1 MRHFTIKLIITFIL
15 SFVVFALITVFS
27 YTQISKSFI
36 ANQATVQLIKTG
48 DTIQNRIDN
57 QIAFDYENLKTM
69 IIQFENEDLD
79 PVFQLNQNIE
89 NIYANGINYDSFG
102 TFTNDTI
109 EIKGITYKFRASYDE
124 EDYTEKVQIF
134 TFNNAFGSGNEDK
147 KLMFRINDYLAILNL
162 DDYFSGINE
171 ISNLPFIYVI
181 MDKDNFI
188 YYDSIENSSTRFL
201 YDYLRSEGVSEAE
214 IQGVIEDVLAR
225 EPFTIEKPFLGTDSY
240 YTFTP
245 MSEAYSSK
253 GFFLVT
259 IYDEEDVIGSLSLL
273 SSTLIAIFSAIFV
286 VYSVSL
292 FFLYKLVERKLN
304 DIEDAKIA
312 HYYAKPYIMRINRNG
327 KVKSMNRSL
336 SNALKENNYYKHVD
350 NFKVS
355 DRFEKDSIYH
365 MIDTQKAFTLIFEIS
380 VKKTLYVRFIPLRV
394 SGGFVLIGEDITK
407 IEGPFEQYRELALF
421 SKTTNLPNLNSLK
434 YDLQE
439 LFDDPIGFDQKNA
452 MVAFDI
458 VSFNKINLL
467 LGEKSGDRFL
477 SIFSEIVKQSL
488 EGYPAKL
495 YNTRADQF
503 VVLFRGIEAYDWTIK
518 WVEKL
523 NKELDKPITIERSFL
538 KVDIKAGIFNMESQK
553 YEIFN
558 PEVCIENAML
568 ALNHAKESAV
578 HVYFTYDVSLSL
590 IASRDQGMEQ
600 DLAIAIQKREFYL
613 VMQPQYSNQEHKIIG
628 FEALVRWNNPKYRGE
643 SPQKF
648 IEMAEANNMIID
660 IGRIVI
666 EETCKIAK
674 ELEPYGVDISFNVSP
689 VQLLQAGFVNEV
701 IRIFEEYQ
709 VKKGM
714 VSIEVTETFLISSF
728 ELVINKLRLL
738 RNYGFNIH
746 LDDFGSGY
754 SSLQYLRDLPVNALK
769 IDKEFIKDIENDQ
782 HSRAIVTM
790 ISNLAKSI
798 GLEVIAE
805 GIENDRQNQLVIKSG
820 CNIIQGYYISRPV
833 EKEEAL
839 NLIKAYNIDKTKTV
853 EQPRSTRTREVKR

>member
-1 MRHFTIKLIITFIL
+1 MRHFTIKLIIAFIL

-69 IIQFENEDLD
+69 ITQFEDDDLD
-79 PVFQLNQNIE
+79 PVFELNQNIE
-89 NIYANGINYDSFG
+89 NIYANGINYESFG
-102 TFTNDTI
+102 TFTNNTI
-109 EIKGITYKFRASYDE
+109 EIRGITYTFRPSYDE
-124 EDYTEKVQIF
+124 EDYTEKVQFF
-134 TFNNAFGSGNEDK
+134 TFDNAFGSGNEDN

-162 DDYFSGINE
+162 DDYFTGIKE
-171 ISNLPFIYVI
+171 ISNLPFEYAI
-181 MDKDNFI
+181 MDKDNLI

-201 YDYLRSEGVSEAE
+201 YDYLRSEGVSEVE
-214 IQGVIEDVLAR
+214 IQGIIEDVLAR
-225 EPFTIEKPFLGTDSY
+225 EPFTIEKPFLGTDSF

-245 MSEAYSSK
+245 LSETHSSK

-286 VYSVSL
+286 VFSVSL

-312 HYYAKPYIMRINRNG
+312 HYYAKPYIMRINKDG

-452 MVAFDI
+452 IVAFDI

-503 VVLFRGIEAYDWTIK
+503 AVLFTGIESYDWTIK
-518 WVEKL
+518 WIERL

-538 KVDIKAGIFNMESQK
+538 KVDVKAGIFNMESQK

-714 VSIEVTETFLISSF
+714 VSIEVTE
-728 ELVINKLRLL
+728 
-738 RNYGFNIH
+738 
-746 LDDFGSGY
+746 
-754 SSLQYLRDLPVNALK
+754 
-769 IDKEFIKDIENDQ
+769 
-782 HSRAIVTM
+782 
-790 ISNLAKSI
+790 
-798 GLEVIAE
+798 
-805 GIENDRQNQLVIKSG
+805 
-820 CNIIQGYYISRPV
+820 
-833 EKEEAL
+833 
-839 NLIKAYNIDKTKTV
+839 
-853 EQPRSTRTREVKR
+853 

>member
-1 MRHFTIKLIITFIL
+1 MRHFTIKLIITFVL
-15 SFVVFALITVFS
+15 SFVVFALIAVFS

-36 ANQATVQLIKTG
+36 ANQASVQLIKTG
-48 DTIQNRIDN
+48 DTIQNKIDH

-69 IIQFENEDLD
+69 IDQYENQGLD
-79 PVFQLNQNIE
+79 PVFELNQNIE
-89 NIYANGINYDSFG
+89 NIYANGHNYESFG
-102 TFTNDTI
+102 TFTNNTI
-109 EIKGITYKFRASYDE
+109 QINGITYTFKPSFDE
-124 EDYTEKVQIF
+124 SDYTEKVQLF
-134 TFNNAFGSGNEDK
+134 TFSDAFGTGNNDS
-147 KLMFRINDYLAILNL
+147 KLMFRIFDYLAVLNL
-162 DDYFSGINE
+162 EDYLAEVKEMSNIPFEYAIMNE
-171 ISNLPFIYVI
+171 GNL
-181 MDKDNFI
+181 I
-188 YYDSIENSSTRFL
+188 YYDSIESSSIRFL
-201 YDYLRSEGVSEAE
+201 YDYLRNEGVTEVE
-214 IQGVIEDVLAR
+214 IQLIIENVVER
-225 EPFTIEKPFLGTDSY
+225 KPFTLEKPFLGSESF

-245 MSEAYSSK
+245 LDETYSTK
-253 GFFLVT
+253 GLYLVT
-259 IYDEEDVIGSLSLL
+259 IYNEMDVIGSLSLL
-273 SSTLIAIFSAIFV
+273 SSTLISIFVAIFV
-286 VYSVSL
+286 VFSTSL
-292 FFLYKLVERKLN
+292 FFVYKLIERKLN
-304 DIEDAKIA
+304 DIEDAKIS
-312 HYYAKPYIMRINRNG
+312 HYYAKPYIMRINKDG
-327 KVKSMNRSL
+327 KIKSMNRSL
-336 SNALKENNYYKHVD
+336 TNALKENNYYKHVD

-380 VKKTLYVRFIPLRV
+380 IGKTLYVRFIPLRIP
-394 SGGFVLIGEDITK
+394 GGYVLIGEDITK

-434 YDLQE
+434 YDLHD
-439 LFDDPIGFDQKNA
+439 LFDDPIGFDQKNST
-452 MVAFDI
+452 VALDI

-477 SIFSEIVKQSL
+477 TIFSEIVKQSL

-503 VVLFRGIEAYDWTIK
+503 IVLFKGIESFDWTIK
-518 WVEKL
+518 WIDR
-523 NKELDKPITIERSFL
+523 LDKVLEKPITIERSYL
-538 KVDIKAGIFNMESQK
+538 TVDIKAGIFNLENHK
-553 YEIFN
+553 YEIFT

-590 IASRDQGMEQ
+590 IASRDQGMEA
-600 DLAIAIQKREFYL
+600 DLAVAIQKREFYL
-613 VMQPQYSNQEHKIIG
+613 VMQPQYSNQLHKIIG
-628 FEALVRWNNPKYRGE
+628 FEALVRWNNPKYKGE

-674 ELEPYGVDISFNVSP
+674 ELEPYGIEISFNVSP
-689 VQLLQAGFVNEV
+689 VQLLQAGFVNDV
-701 IRIFEEYQ
+701 IKVFEEYQ

-714 VSIEVTETFLISSF
+714 VTIEVTETFLISSF

-798 GLEVIAE
+798 GLQVIAE
-805 GIENDRQNQLVIKSG
+805 GIENDRQNQLIIKSG
-820 CNIIQGYYISRPV
+820 CQ
-833 EKEEAL
+833 
-839 NLIKAYNIDKTKTV
+839 D
-853 EQPRSTRTREVKR
+853 

>member
-1 MRHFTIKLIITFIL
+1 
-15 SFVVFALITVFS
+15 
-27 YTQISKSFI
+27 
-36 ANQATVQLIKTG
+36 
-48 DTIQNRIDN
+48 
-57 QIAFDYENLKTM
+57 
-69 IIQFENEDLD
+69 
-79 PVFQLNQNIE
+79 
-89 NIYANGINYDSFG
+89 
-102 TFTNDTI
+102 
-109 EIKGITYKFRASYDE
+109 
-124 EDYTEKVQIF
+124 
-134 TFNNAFGSGNEDK
+134 
-147 KLMFRINDYLAILNL
+147 
-162 DDYFSGINE
+162 
-171 ISNLPFIYVI
+171 
-181 MDKDNFI
+181 
-188 YYDSIENSSTRFL
+188 
-201 YDYLRSEGVSEAE
+201 
-214 IQGVIEDVLAR
+214 
-225 EPFTIEKPFLGTDSY
+225 
-240 YTFTP
+240 
-245 MSEAYSSK
+245 
-253 GFFLVT
+253 
-259 IYDEEDVIGSLSLL
+259 
-273 SSTLIAIFSAIFV
+273 IAIFSAIFV
-286 VYSVSL
+286 VFSVSL

-312 HYYAKPYIMRINRNG
+312 HYYAKPYIMRINKDG

-452 MVAFDI
+452 IVAFDI

-503 VVLFRGIEAYDWTIK
+503 AVLFTGIESYDWTIK
-518 WVEKL
+518 WIERL

-538 KVDIKAGIFNMESQK
+538 KVDVKAGIFNMESQK

-628 FEALVRWNNPKYRGE
+628 FEALVRWNNAKYRGE

-820 CNIIQGYYISRPV
+820 CNIIQGYYISKPV
-833 EKEEAL
+833 EKDEAL